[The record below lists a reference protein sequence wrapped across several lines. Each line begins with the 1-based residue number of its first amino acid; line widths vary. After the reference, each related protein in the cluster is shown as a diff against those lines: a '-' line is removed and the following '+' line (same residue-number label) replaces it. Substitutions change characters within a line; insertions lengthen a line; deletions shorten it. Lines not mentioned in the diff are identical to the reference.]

1 VPITKHSI
9 GYASRQ
15 EITHESYLNRLSD
28 LSHRSASFPELSEI
42 LKFLTT
48 QTLNP
53 LGAMGA
59 VVLIVSSDHELTV
72 QGSFGLE
79 KGQVSNLEAIP
90 LDSNHPIAL
99 ALQTT
104 SHVYI
109 SNSVAMN
116 QSFKK
121 GNSFILIPLLCENE
135 IYGLLVVILKEALD
149 LDELERTFLKVISN
163 IIAGTSLH
171 HTFINT
177 PSSKKVG
184 EIFNKRISGQ
194 QDKDFETLENLA
206 LTQRQKTIAKMIAG
220 GSTNREIA
228 RDLKFSEATIRYETI
243 KLYERLRV
251 RNRSQ
256 ASARIRELKIL

>member
-1 VPITKHSI
+1 MPTTKHSI
-9 GYASRQ
+9 GFASRR
-15 EITHESYLNRLSD
+15 EIIHESYLNRLSD
-28 LSHRSASFPELSEI
+28 LSHRSASFPEVSEI
-42 LKFLTT
+42 LKFLTVK
-48 QTLNP
+48 TLSP
-53 LGAMGA
+53 LSAKGA
-59 VVLIVSSDHELTV
+59 VVLIASSDHELIV

-79 KGQVSNLEAIP
+79 ESQIFNLETIP

-121 GNSFILIPLLCENE
+121 VNSFILIPLLRESE

-149 LDELERTFLKVISN
+149 LDELERTFLKIISN
-163 IIAGTSLH
+163 IIASTSLH
-171 HTFINT
+171 HTFINST
-177 PSSKKVG
+177 SSKNVS
-184 EIFNKRISGQ
+184 EIFSKRISGQ
-194 QDKDFETLENLA
+194 QDKDFETLENLE
-206 LTQRQKTIAKMIAG
+206 LTQRQTTIARMIAN

-228 RDLKFSEATIRYETI
+228 RELKFSEATIRYETI